1 VESSNKNVKI
11 IKLAFRIV
19 ITSGLLLWVFSQIDF
34 KEFWLAA
41 KTARWE
47 FLLAVWVTTLIRFW
61 IRSIKM
67 QFILRRQNCIVSVGT
82 VFCASAVTSL
92 YSMVMPGLLSTGVK
106 WYILK
111 KDTGK
116 GTNVFSA
123 LVYNQLLTI
132 IVMGI
137 FGLVALVVSN
147 PTSLAGIKRSWLLPA
162 ICGAVATAIIIA
174 CFLLLNRQIGSK
186 IVAALK
192 VLIRPFPSKMRQ
204 KGEEILE
211 QVGIFQTAGAS
222 FHLLVTVITII
233 ATPVMGIVVYV
244 LSAKGANLVAPIG
257 VFVWLAAL
265 VYVLGRVPMSIANLG
280 IRESLLVSLLSLYG
294 VEKSA
299 ALLMSMIL
307 FSRLVFMALVGA
319 ACQLYW
325 LTKQKKS
332 TA

>member
-1 VESSNKNVKI
+1 VKFSNKNAKI
-11 IKLAFRIV
+11 IKLVFRIV
-19 ITSGLLLWVFSQIDF
+19 ITFGLLLWVFSQINF

-67 QFILRRQNCIVSVGT
+67 QFILKRQNCIVSVGT

-116 GTNVFSA
+116 GTNVFSV
-123 LVYNQLLTI
+123 LVYNQLSTV
-132 IVMGI
+132 IVMSV
-137 FGLVALVVSN
+137 FGLVALVFSN
-147 PTSLAGIKRSWLLPA
+147 PTSLAGIKSSWLLPA
-162 ICGAVATAIIIA
+162 ICGAVTTTIVIA
-174 CFLLLNRQIGSK
+174 CILLLNKQIGGK
-186 IVAALK
+186 MVAVFK
-192 VLIRPFPSKMRQ
+192 VWMRPFPSKMRQ

-211 QVGIFQTAGAS
+211 RVVIFQTAGAR
-222 FHLLVTVITII
+222 FHLLMLVITII
-233 ATPVMGIVVYV
+233 VTPVMGVIVYI
-244 LSAKGANLVAPIG
+244 LSAKAANLVAPLG

-265 VYVLGRVPMSIANLG
+265 VYVLGRIPISIANLG
-280 IRESLLVSLLSLYG
+280 IRESLLVGLLSLYG
-294 VEKSA
+294 IEKSA

-307 FSRLVFMALVGA
+307 FSRLVFMALLGA